1 MELILE
7 CSKRNVCGQGG
18 HLWGSGVVNMRVNN
32 LIICLFEFQNLVVKI
47 QQRNFEQHLH
57 SNFQAQRAFEMI
69 FDFCQIQ
76 VETQDLKKIFKI

>member
-7 CSKRNVCGQGG
+7 CGKRNVCAQGG

-32 LIICLFEFQNLVVKI
+32 LIICFFEFRNLVVKI

-57 SNFQAQRAFEMI
+57 SNIQAQRAFEVS